1 MKQIIATLAALVLM
15 TISVRAQAN
24 ILDIE
29 NGEATTVGIYVK
41 DLATGKVLAD
51 HNGRLAM
58 TPASITKTLTSATAL
73 QLLGADFR
81 FRTTVG
87 LTGRRSATDSS
98 CWEGDIVI
106 KSCGDPTLESR
117 ELESAQGLTDSIV
130 AAVKRLGINSFT
142 GAVTIVD
149 DMKDSGPHSKWECE
163 DIPWYYGVG
172 LYGFNYR
179 DNYVRAYPDSGV
191 TTPPSVLDFDVRTWA
206 ERSTDQ
212 MRGITDHTLTVWA
225 PATTRQ
231 KNNWSIQTSNPDP
244 AYTYANVLSDALMAA
259 GIENGVAT
267 AGESCDSLFTVVYT
281 HESPAASEI
290 MKSLMKRSDNLFAE
304 GMLRALVPG
313 GSRDDCLAAELD
325 YWRGNGLNVKAT
337 TILDGS
343 GLSRADRFSPRFMS
357 GLLEYMAK
365 DDDID
370 TFITFFPIAGVDGGL
385 ENFGSKSA
393 LKGRLVVK
401 TGSMSGVQCYAGYYL
416 DRSGKPTHT
425 VVVMV
430 NGFFCPRTTLKK
442 QIEKYLLT
450 ILK

>member
-1 MKQIIATLAALVLM
+1 MKQIFVTLSALMLM
-15 TISVRAQAN
+15 ALPAKAQTN
-24 ILDIE
+24 ILNIE
-29 NGEATTVGIYVK
+29 NGEATTVGIFVK
-41 DLATGKVLAD
+41 DLSTGKVLAD
-51 HNGRLAM
+51 HNGHLAM
-58 TPASITKTLTSATAL
+58 TPASTTKTLTTATAL

-81 FRTTVG
+81 FHTTVG
-87 LTGRRSATDSS
+87 LTGHRSPTDPS

-106 KSCGDPTLESR
+106 KACGDPTLESR

-130 AAVKRLGINSFT
+130 AAIKRQGISSFT

-149 DMKDSGPHSKWECE
+149 DMKDSGPLAKWECE

-172 LYGFNYR
+172 LYGLNYR
-179 DNYVRAYPDSGV
+179 DNYVRAYPDSGM

-206 ERSTDQ
+206 EPSTDQ
-212 MRGITDHTLTVWA
+212 MRGIYDNTLTVWA
-225 PATTRQ
+225 SASTRL
-231 KNNWSIQTSNPDP
+231 KKNWSIQTSNPNP
-244 AYTYANVLSDALMAA
+244 AYTYANVLSDALQAA
-259 GIENGVAT
+259 GIENGTTAT
-267 AGESCDSLFTVVYT
+267 VENTDTTFTTIYT
-281 HESPAASEI
+281 HQSPAAAEI

-304 GMLRALVPG
+304 GMLRALVPS
-313 GSRDDCLAAELD
+313 GSRDECLAAELD

-357 GLLEYMAK
+357 GLLEYMAQ

-385 ENFGSKSA
+385 ENFGNNSS

-416 DRSGKPTHT
+416 GRDGKPTHT

-430 NGFFCPRTTLKK
+430 NGFFCPRATLKN
-442 QIEKYLLT
+442 QIVKYLLN
-450 ILK
+450 IL